1 MFNKPSEKINLNSPD
16 PNSDIYISEGERFN
30 KDFAAY
36 DYNRRNIEHERKKE
50 MYQNRKNQLYER
62 ERKRWEKMDYE
73 YLRAENKIMMNKER
87 NLVGRK
93 NNPGMAFNP
102 LTLQYDN
109 SVQGEILKRRD
120 DESKFRALMR
130 ATNIDKHAN
139 AGYNIINGE
148 ERTIMENRM
157 LKEIEPTVYKKN
169 IDKINEINQ
178 RHNDNDNFYTK
189 GPSYN
194 QPKNQFQPIQEPNEY
209 KEQGNDDYKKRE
221 EVKNIPPSNGPNDFK
236 RPPSNEYNNQ
246 RMTPK
251 NEINNIPPN
260 DIPRNEDYNRM
271 TPNQN
276 IENMPQNNNYQ
287 RMTPQNNNYNNIP
300 PNENYRRQTP
310 QNKDNYNNMPQNDNY
325 QKMTPQNYN
334 NMPVNENYR
343 KQTPQNNNYD
353 NMPVNENY
361 RRQTPQNNN
370 YDNIPPNGNYARQ
383 TPQNNNYDNI
393 QNNREYRR
401 TPYSENN
408 YNNYRRMTPSNHGY
422 NNRAP
427 QNEEFQKMIPDHY
440 SEQDRLD
447 RINQNMKHDFDRQ
460 YNYIGNQD
468 QNYEDYKNQ
477 EYYNEKQGPNEY
489 YAQPQKNENFY
500 GKRDPYA
507 RPDYYA
513 TNRPRTMG

>member
-109 SVQGEILKRRD
+109 SVQGEILKKRD

-157 LKEIEPTVYKKN
+157 LKEIEPSVYKKN
-169 IDKINEINQ
+169 INKINEINQ

-189 GPSYN
+189 GPYT
-194 QPKNQFQPIQEPNEY
+194 QPKTQYQPIQE
-209 KEQGNDDYKKRE
+209 Q
-221 EVKNIPPSNGPNDFK
+221 
-236 RPPSNEYNNQ
+236 NEYNNDYQ
-246 RMTPK
+246 QMP
-251 NEINNIPPN
+251 NERNERSERNENDFNNIPPK
-260 DIPRNEDYNRM
+260 DNRM
-271 TPNQN
+271 TPSNNDNKQMMQN
-276 IENMPQNNNYQ
+276 DNNMPPNLPPNDMEYKRMTPNNMPPPNDNYQ
-287 RMTPQNNNYNNIP
+287 RNTPNNYNNMP
-300 PNENYRRQTP
+300 PNENYQRNTP
-310 QNKDNYNNMPQNDNY
+310 
-325 QKMTPQNYN
+325 
-334 NMPVNENYR
+334 
-343 KQTPQNNNYD
+343 
-353 NMPVNENY
+353 
-361 RRQTPQNNN
+361 NNN
-370 YDNIPPNGNYARQ
+370 YDNIPDGRGYN
-383 TPQNNNYDNI
+383 
-393 QNNREYRR
+393 R
-401 TPYSENN
+401 TPYSDNN
-408 YNNYRRMTPSNHGY
+408 YKRMTPSNHGY
-422 NNRAP
+422 NP
-427 QNEEFQKMIPDHY
+427 QQNEDFQQIPDHY
-440 SEQDRLD
+440 SEQDKRY
-447 RINQNMKHDFDRQ
+447 QTMKHDFDRQ
-460 YNYIGNQD
+460 YNYIDDREQN
-468 QNYEDYKNQ
+468 NYEGYKNQ
-477 EYYNEKQGPNEY
+477 GYNNERPITSPDY
-489 YAQPQKNENFY
+489 NQRDGDYNRN
-500 GKRDPYA
+500 RDPYA

-513 TNRPRTMG
+513 NNKARGMV

>member
-73 YLRAENKIMMNKER
+73 YLRAENRIMMNKER

-157 LKEIEPTVYKKN
+157 LKEIEPSVYKKN
-169 IDKINEINQ
+169 LDKINEINQ

-194 QPKNQFQPIQEPNEY
+194 QPKNQFQQIQDINEKEYVNNNEQINNNINNNEY
-209 KEQGNDDYKKRE
+209 HQNQKER
-221 EVKNIPPSNGPNDFK
+221 
-236 RPPSNEYNNQ
+236 
-246 RMTPK
+246 
-251 NEINNIPPN
+251 
-260 DIPRNEDYNRM
+260 EDY
-271 TPNQN
+271 
-276 IENMPQNNNYQ
+276 I
-287 RMTPQNNNYNNIP
+287 
-300 PNENYRRQTP
+300 
-310 QNKDNYNNMPQNDNY
+310 
-325 QKMTPQNYN
+325 
-334 NMPVNENYR
+334 
-343 KQTPQNNNYD
+343 
-353 NMPVNENY
+353 
-361 RRQTPQNNN
+361 
-370 YDNIPPNGNYARQ
+370 
-383 TPQNNNYDNI
+383 
-393 QNNREYRR
+393 
-401 TPYSENN
+401 
-408 YNNYRRMTPSNHGY
+408 
-422 NNRAP
+422 
-427 QNEEFQKMIPDHY
+427 
-440 SEQDRLD
+440 
-447 RINQNMKHDFDRQ
+447 
-460 YNYIGNQD
+460 
-468 QNYEDYKNQ
+468 
-477 EYYNEKQGPNEY
+477 
-489 YAQPQKNENFY
+489 
-500 GKRDPYA
+500 
-507 RPDYYA
+507 
-513 TNRPRTMG
+513 

>member
-109 SVQGEILKRRD
+109 SVQGEILKKRD

-157 LKEIEPTVYKKN
+157 LKEIEPSVYKKN
-169 IDKINEINQ
+169 INKINEINQ

-189 GPSYN
+189 GPYT
-194 QPKNQFQPIQEPNEY
+194 QPKTQYQPIQE
-209 KEQGNDDYKKRE
+209 Q
-221 EVKNIPPSNGPNDFK
+221 
-236 RPPSNEYNNQ
+236 NEYNNDYQ
-246 RMTPK
+246 QMP
-251 NEINNIPPN
+251 NERNERSERNENDFNNIPPKDNRKTPSNN
-260 DIPRNEDYNRM
+260 DNKQMMQNDNNMPQNLPPNDMEYKRM
-271 TPNQN
+271 TPN
-276 IENMPQNNNYQ
+276 NMPPPNDNYQ
-287 RMTPQNNNYNNIP
+287 RNTPNNYNNMPPNDNYQRNTPNNYNNIP
-300 PNENYRRQTP
+300 PNDNYQRTTP
-310 QNKDNYNNMPQNDNY
+310 NNYNNMPPNDNY
-325 QKMTPQNYN
+325 QRNTPNNYN
-334 NMPVNENYR
+334 NMPPNENYQR
-343 KQTPQNNNYD
+343 NTP
-353 NMPVNENY
+353 
-361 RRQTPQNNN
+361 NNN
-370 YDNIPPNGNYARQ
+370 YDNIPDGRGYN
-383 TPQNNNYDNI
+383 
-393 QNNREYRR
+393 R
-401 TPYSENN
+401 TPYSDNN
-408 YNNYRRMTPSNHGY
+408 YNYKRMTPSNHGY
-422 NNRAP
+422 NP
-427 QNEEFQKMIPDHY
+427 QQNEDFQQIPDHY
-440 SEQDRLD
+440 SEQDKRY
-447 RINQNMKHDFDRQ
+447 QTMKNDFDRQ
-460 YNYIGNQD
+460 YNYIDDREQN
-468 QNYEDYKNQ
+468 NYEGYKNQ
-477 EYYNEKQGPNEY
+477 GYNNERPITSPDY
-489 YAQPQKNENFY
+489 NQRNGDYNRN
-500 GKRDPYA
+500 RDTYA

-513 TNRPRTMG
+513 NNKSRGMV